1 MDINFV
7 TRSGKKRINI
17 WRVPFMPDDLM
28 RTLINPDTKVVVD
41 DCASQVTCVLVDERK
56 IRATSPSLP
65 VSLETHKARIACD
78 CL

>member
-17 WRVPFMPDDLM
+17 WTVLVTLDDLM
-28 RTLINPDTKVVVD
+28 RISITPDTKVAVD

-65 VSLETHKARIACD
+65 VSVENHKACIACD